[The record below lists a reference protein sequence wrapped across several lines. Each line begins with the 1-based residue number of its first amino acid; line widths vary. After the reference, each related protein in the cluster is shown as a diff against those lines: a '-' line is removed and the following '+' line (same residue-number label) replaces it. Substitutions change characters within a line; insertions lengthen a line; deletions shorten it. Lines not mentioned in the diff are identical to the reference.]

1 MNKCWIPYNFL
12 FERLVYVLCMI
23 TYFVDEDNDVI

>member
-1 MNKCWIPYNFL
+1 MNKCWIPYTFL

-23 TYFVDEDNDVI
+23 TYIVNEENDVI